1 MNDATAITLPEGGDD
16 AEAEATVLRPILEVL
31 RELRASG
38 QPLLDRLAV
47 EQLAMI
53 RAVLD
58 RGKAGTLT
66 LTLTYRPHRD
76 SGIVVDV
83 IPEVKAKPPEPAR
96 EAALFY
102 VDDHLQL
109 RTEHPRQRSMFE
121 ERDRPRVARD

>member
-1 MNDATAITLPEGGDD
+1 MTESTAITIAEDAADD
-16 AEAEATVLRPILEVL
+16 APETVLRPFLEVL

-47 EQLAMI
+47 EQLAMV

-102 VDDHLQL
+102 VDDDLQL

-121 ERDRPRVARD
+121 ERERPRVARD

>member
-1 MNDATAITLPEGGDD
+1 MTESTAITIPEDADDD
-16 AEAEATVLRPILEVL
+16 APETVLRPFLEVL

-47 EQLAMI
+47 EQLAMV

-102 VDDHLQL
+102 VDDDLQL

-121 ERDRPRVARD
+121 ERERPRVARD